1 MAGLLE
7 KIPYAVLIPITVFM
21 LLAPFKPM
29 PHVLEKLIMLKEGT
43 LSRPLD
49 IFDLC
54 YHLSPLV
61 LLIIKVRVQNRL
73 KRAP

>member
-43 LSRPLD
+43 LPVPWTSLT
-49 IFDLC
+49 C
-54 YHLSPLV
+54 A
-61 LLIIKVRVQNRL
+61 IIC
-73 KRAP
+73 PHWCF